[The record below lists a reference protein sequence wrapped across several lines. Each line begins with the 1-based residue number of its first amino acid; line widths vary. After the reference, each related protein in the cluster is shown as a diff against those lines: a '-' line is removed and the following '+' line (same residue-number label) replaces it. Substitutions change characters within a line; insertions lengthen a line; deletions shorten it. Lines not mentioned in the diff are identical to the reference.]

1 MPREVVS
8 PSPALGTALR
18 RQRERLG
25 LSLRDVSF
33 QTGRAGEVLPPSTL
47 ARIEQ
52 GKTEPG
58 VRRLFQL
65 LALYELPAQYA
76 SDLVQLE
83 DQAGLA
89 PTLATGESAVKQ
101 AIAAWKLGDI
111 RAGLGL
117 LFTLHDVSSSPAETL
132 EHQKLALTFAIA
144 ARDLGK
150 YRLARQV
157 LEDLMSGPLDD
168 SLVVPC
174 LITSATVWRGLG
186 APIPAMAFVREAE
199 ARLPSK
205 GAAQERAWVHHQR
218 AKLMADA
225 GQWNGVLTSVGLAK
239 RAYRAA
245 GDKYNGL
252 RLDVLEMRRR
262 EACDGVDAALKFA
275 ASIQRQA
282 EKLHAA
288 HVALQVRL
296 EIGRLLIAAKR
307 PDDSIVVIEEV
318 LSKAIALADQST
330 QFFAHFHLWKACEL
344 TGQLERAAVELNGA
358 CFRMRYVDEACPEL
372 SEIRNIVK
380 ANGGVHERKRTKRR
394 RTST

>member
-1 MPREVVS
+1 M
-8 PSPALGTALR
+8 ALR

-33 QTGRAGEVLPPSTL
+33 QTGRAGELLPPSTL

-58 VRRLFQL
+58 ARRLFQL

-83 DQAGLA
+83 DQAGPA
-89 PTLATGESAVKQ
+89 PTLEKGETAVKK
-101 AIAAWKLGDI
+101 AIEAWKLGDF

-117 LFTLHDVSSSPAETL
+117 LLTLHDESASPAETL

-150 YRLARQV
+150 YRLARQI
-157 LEDLMSGPLDD
+157 LEDLMSGPLDET
-168 SLVVPC
+168 LVVPC
-174 LITSATVWRGLG
+174 LITSATVWRGLS
-186 APIPAMAFVREAE
+186 AAIPAMAFVREAE
-199 ARLPSK
+199 ARLGVK
-205 GAAQERAWVHHQR
+205 GAAQERAWVHHQK

-225 GQWNGVLTSVGLAK
+225 GKWDDVVTSIGLAK

-245 GDKYNGL
+245 GDKYNRL

-262 EACDGVDAALKFA
+262 EACEGVDAALEFA
-275 ASIQRQA
+275 ASIQRHA
-282 EKLHAA
+282 EQLKAA

-307 PDDSIVVIEEV
+307 PMDGIVVIEEV

-344 TGQLERAAVELNGA
+344 TGQLERSAVELNGA

-372 SEIRNIVK
+372 REIRNIVK